1 MSEVGVHLI
10 VEGRVQGVGFRYF
23 TQRAGISNNLK
34 GSVRNL
40 VDGNVEIVAEGE
52 IQNINRFIDDIIND
66 HPYAKVLNIKKSDL
80 PFTGSFDGFI
90 IKY

>member
-1 MSEVGVHLI
+1 MSEVGVHLV

-23 TQRAGISNNLK
+23 CQRVGLGCNLK

-40 VDGNVEIVAEGE
+40 VDGNVEIIAEGE
-52 IQNINRFIDDIIND
+52 TEDINQFMNKICIE
-66 HPYAKVLNIKKSDL
+66 HPYAKVLNIRKSKMPL
-80 PFTGSFDGFI
+80 SGNFESFT